1 MVAVPSTST
10 APYTFNR
17 APQGQQASCSPP
29 PPLPLQV
36 QSLVTKVTRGVQTS
50 LTWLNNTPLW
60 VPEWHAPK
68 QDREMQTFCTW
79 IPLGWRK

>member
-17 APQGQQASCSPP
+17 APQGQQASTPPPP
-29 PPLPLQV
+29 PPLPSHAPSQA
-36 QSLVTKVTRGVQTS
+36 QSSVMKVRHGVQTS

-60 VPEWHAPK
+60 VPEWRAPK
-68 QDREMQTFCTW
+68 QDRET
-79 IPLGWRK
+79 